1 MSFFQN
7 TCKPSGLG
15 GRLMVKMMNS
25 GHAKLADW
33 GFSQIQAKADA
44 RVLDAGCGGGANVAV
59 WLKQCPKGRV
69 TGMDYSEIS
78 VAETRKINDAAI
90 KAGRCDV
97 VQGNAAAMPFQA
109 ETFDVVSAFETV
121 YFWPGLEACFA
132 EVNRVMKRG
141 GTFMI
146 CNECDGTNAAD
157 EKWQKMI
164 DGMRIYPEEE
174 LRAALEKAGF
184 TEIESRREKLWK
196 AAPSTWAISVR
207 ARTSCASTAAL
218 PSLRSATSP
227 TAMRSS
233 AARASRRLKS

>member
-157 EKWQKMI
+157 EN
-164 DGMRIYPEEE
+164 G
-174 LRAALEKAGF
+174 
-184 TEIESRREKLWK
+184 RR
-196 AAPSTWAISVR
+196 
-207 ARTSCASTAAL
+207 
-218 PSLRSATSP
+218 
-227 TAMRSS
+227 
-233 AARASRRLKS
+233 

>member
-146 CNECDGTNAAD
+146 CNESDGTNAAD

-164 DGMRIYPEEE
+164 DGMRIYPEEK

-184 TEIESRREKLWK
+184 TEIESRREMKKHWLCMLAK
-196 AAPSTWAISVR
+196 
-207 ARTSCASTAAL
+207 
-218 PSLRSATSP
+218 
-227 TAMRSS
+227 
-233 AARASRRLKS
+233 K

>member
-1 MSFFQN
+1 M
-7 TCKPSGLG
+7 
-15 GRLMVKMMNS
+15 
-25 GHAKLADW
+25 
-33 GFSQIQAKADA
+33 
-44 RVLDAGCGGGANVAV
+44 
-59 WLKQCPKGRV
+59 
-69 TGMDYSEIS
+69 
-78 VAETRKINDAAI
+78 
-90 KAGRCDV
+90 

-184 TEIESRREKLWK
+184 IEIESRRETKKHWLCMLAK
-196 AAPSTWAISVR
+196 
-207 ARTSCASTAAL
+207 
-218 PSLRSATSP
+218 
-227 TAMRSS
+227 
-233 AARASRRLKS
+233 K

>member
-1 MSFFQN
+1 M
-7 TCKPSGLG
+7 
-15 GRLMVKMMNS
+15 
-25 GHAKLADW
+25 
-33 GFSQIQAKADA
+33 
-44 RVLDAGCGGGANVAV
+44 DAGCGGGANVAV

-90 KAGRCDV
+90 KAGQCDV

-157 EKWQKMI
+157 VARRYAEVLRKREDVI
-164 DGMRIYPEEE
+164 ERP
-174 LRAALEKAGF
+174 LRRAAHQRDLSKQRQKGQSE
-184 TEIESRREKLWK
+184 R
-196 AAPSTWAISVR
+196 
-207 ARTSCASTAAL
+207 
-218 PSLRSATSP
+218 
-227 TAMRSS
+227 
-233 AARASRRLKS
+233 

>member
-97 VQGNAAAMPFQA
+97 VQGNAAAMSFQA

-132 EVNRVMKRG
+132 EVNRVMKRR

-157 EKWQKMI
+157 EKWGSIPKKSFA
-164 DGMRIYPEEE
+164 RRWKR
-174 LRAALEKAGF
+174 LALPRLKAG
-184 TEIESRREKLWK
+184 ERRK
-196 AAPSTWAISVR
+196 STGCVCWQR
-207 ARTSCASTAAL
+207 NE
-218 PSLRSATSP
+218 
-227 TAMRSS
+227 
-233 AARASRRLKS
+233 RRKR